1 MVQGHNL
8 SGKPC
13 GKIVALQ
20 HNQLRVGV
28 EEGCSRMIQIAP
40 AGEGWLMG
48 THGLLFV
55 ISRNIFYPKRNMS
68 ISCFLECFAF
78 IGHNWEHF
86 LPHLLRHFFWCG
98 LGIQGEPYNCGVGNA
113 WIFPPVY
120 TMKI

>member
-40 AGEGWLMG
+40 AGDGWLMG

-86 LPHLLRHFFWCG
+86 CHIFYAIFFGAGW
-98 LGIQGEPYNCGVGNA
+98 VSKVSRTTVA
-113 WIFPPVY
+113 WEMHGYFHRY
-120 TMKI
+120 TR